1 MVVFQALTWESRDTD
16 DEHMI
21 SIFGKTEDG
30 KSVCLTT
37 AFTPYFFVKLPEN
50 INTPKIRRIYE
61 IIDQQCKD
69 SLVAYTVVKSKDV
82 WGFQNNQEFPFMK
95 ISFKHLQARRLVDSF
110 LRKPLDR
117 TPELFDIFGVRNV
130 KVYESNLDPVLRLMH
145 RTGIQSTG
153 WLDTGDKCIRSHLA
167 NVDMDLFS
175 NDWTTLKP
183 VARDDIAPF
192 VVASVDIECYS
203 KSRKFPDANNTDDVC
218 FQIAISLCKFGSDE
232 PYDKTCLCYKKTDS
246 NLEGCNILSYPTEKE
261 MLEAFQKY
269 LHQKDVDIITG
280 WNIFGFDMEYIYK
293 RAQINRC
300 HYDFFNLGKLKDT
313 ESELTIKKLSS
324 SALGDNLLKL
334 LPMSGRFIFD
344 LFHEIKKGYKLD
356 SYKLDNV
363 SKLYLG
369 DQKIDMTPKEM
380 FFRYEEEDPVKLRE
394 VAEYCIKDTLLPH
407 RLMKKLCTLL
417 NLVEMAKATWVPVPF
432 LVERGQQIKVFSQL
446 TKKARELG
454 FMVPTI
460 RYGAIPE
467 EPYEGAT
474 VLEAQKGAYYTPI
487 TALDFESL
495 YPSIMMAHN
504 LCYSSYVM
512 DEKRYGNV
520 PGITY
525 ETFKIADRTYKFAQ
539 DVPSLLP
546 AILLE
551 LKQFRKQAKKD
562 MAAATG
568 FMKEVYNG
576 KQLAYKISMNSVYG
590 FTGAGKG
597 ILPCVPIASTTT
609 SKGRA
614 MIEETKNY
622 VEKHFPGSK
631 VRYGDSV
638 TPDTPLLIRQNGEV
652 KTTRIDSLV
661 DVYELRDD
669 GKEIAEIDAEVWT
682 ESGFTP
688 IQQIVRHKTTK
699 NIHRVLT
706 HTGVVD
712 VTEDH
717 SLLLKNKEMIKPS
730 EVCLGT
736 ELLHG
741 NSVEAFGESDTS
753 VTPEEAKVMGFFFG
767 DGSCGHYDGKYTW
780 ALNNSN
786 MKYLEEMKSLCP
798 FETRV
803 YDTIESSGVYKLNAV
818 GDVKSISTKYRS
830 LFYNQ
835 HKEKVV
841 PPCILGA
848 PLSVVK
854 SFWEGYYMADGDK
867 DVHGYTRMDIKGK
880 EGSMGM
886 YIIGRRLGYN
896 VSVNTR
902 SDKPDVF
909 RQTWTTSSQRKNPI
923 AIKKL
928 ELVGETNGYVYDLT
942 TGSHHFHVGPGELV
956 VHNTDSVMVE
966 FDVGDRKGE
975 EAIAYSW
982 EVGERAAEECSALFK
997 KPNNL
1002 ELEKVY
1008 WPYFLYSKKR
1018 YAAKLWTKGKDDKMH
1033 MDYIDVKGLQLVR
1046 RDNTPHVREVCK
1058 ELLDVV
1064 LTSSDP
1070 GPPKELAKERA
1081 IELLSGDVPNEKLVL
1096 SQSLADTYK
1105 VAGKNVSVTSS
1116 ESVNINQSHVQVVT
1130 KMRQRKPGSEP
1141 QSGDRVPYLLTKTE
1155 NAKAKAYEKAEDPK
1169 YVEEHGV
1176 PVDYHYYF
1184 LNKFLNPVCDLLDP
1198 LYENVKEEI
1207 FGEIINQH
1215 KPPKPKREPALSTMK
1230 KDDLIA
1236 ECKRR
1241 GLEETGT
1248 LVVLRARLK
1257 EARQGSVEDIFKNY
1271 ELKQSK
1277 DESSREDYADS

>member
-1 MVVFQALTWESRDTD
+1 MVVFQALTWESRDTEE
-16 DEHMI
+16 EHLV
-21 SIFGKTEDG
+21 SIIGKTEEG

-37 AFTPYFFVKLPEN
+37 AFTPYFFIKLPAN
-50 INTPKIRRIYE
+50 IDAAKVQRIYN
-61 IIDQQCKD
+61 ILDNQCRD

-82 WGFQNNQEFPFMK
+82 WGFQNNEEFMFMK
-95 ISFKHLQARRLVDSF
+95 VDFKHLQARRLMDSF
-110 LRKPLDR
+110 LRKSLDK
-117 TPELFDIFGVRNV
+117 TPELYTIFGVRNV

-153 WLDTGDKCIRSHLA
+153 WLDTGDMCIRSHLA
-167 NVDMDLFS
+167 NVDMDLFC
-175 NDWTTLKP
+175 NDWKTLKP

-192 VVASVDIECYS
+192 VVASVDIECNS
-203 KSRKFPDANNTDDVC
+203 STGKFPDADIMGDAC

-232 PYDKTCLCYKKTDS
+232 PYDKTCLCYKKTDP
-246 NLEGCNILSYPTEKE
+246 NLEGCDIRSYETERE

-269 LHQKDVDIITG
+269 IQKKDVDIITG

-300 HYDFFNLGKLKDT
+300 HYEFFNLGKLKDT
-313 ESELTIKKLSS
+313 ESELVIKKLSS

-334 LPMSGRFIFD
+334 LPMPGRFIFD
-344 LFHEIKKGYKLD
+344 MFHEVKKGYKLD

-369 DQKIDMTPKEM
+369 DQKIDMAPKEM
-380 FFRYEEEDPVKLRE
+380 FARYREEDPVKLRE

-417 NLVEMAKATWVPVPF
+417 NLVEMAKATWVPANF

-487 TALDFESL
+487 TALDFEAL

-512 DEKRYGNV
+512 DEKKYGNV

-525 ETFKIADRTYKFAQ
+525 ETFQVADRTYKFAQ

-546 AILLE
+546 SILLE
-551 LKQFRKQAKKD
+551 LKQFRKQAKRD
-562 MAAATG
+562 MANATG

-609 SKGRA
+609 CKGRS

-622 VEKHFPGSK
+622 VEANFPGAK

-638 TPDTPLLIRQNGEV
+638 TPDTPLLIRKNGIIQ
-652 KTTRIDSLV
+652 TARIDSLV
-661 DVYELRDD
+661 DLYEIRDD
-669 GKEIAEIDAEVWT
+669 GKEIAEINAEVWT
-682 ESGFTP
+682 ENGFTS
-688 IQQIVRHKTTK
+688 IKQIVRHKTTK

-730 EVCLGT
+730 EVTLGT

-741 NSVEAFGESDTS
+741 DCVSTFCDVDTDI
-753 VTPEEAKVMGFFFG
+753 TLEEAKVMGFFFG
-767 DGSCGHYDGKYTW
+767 DGSCGHYDSKYTW
-780 ALNNSN
+780 TLNNAD
-786 MKYLEEMKSLCP
+786 MKFLEEMKQLCP
-798 FETRV
+798 FETKI
-803 YDTIESSGVYKLNAV
+803 YDTIKSSGVYKLNAV
-818 GDVKSISTKYRS
+818 GDVKSISLKYRS
-830 LFYNQ
+830 LFYNER
-835 HKEKVV
+835 KEKVI
-841 PPCILGA
+841 PACILNA
-848 PLSVVK
+848 PLHIVK
-854 SFWEGYYMADGDK
+854 SFCEGYYMADGDK
-867 DVHGYTRMDIKGK
+867 DINGYTRMDIKGK

-886 YIIGRRLGYN
+886 YILGRRLGYN
-896 VSVNTR
+896 VSINTR
-902 SDKPDVF
+902 SDKQDIF
-909 RQTWTTSSQRKNPI
+909 RQTWTTSTQRKNPI

-928 ELVGETNGYVYDLT
+928 ELIGETEGYVYDLT
-942 TGSHHFHVGPGELV
+942 TESHHFHVGPGDMV

-1033 MDYIDVKGLQLVR
+1033 MDYIDIKGLQVVR

-1058 ELLDVV
+1058 ELLDVI

-1081 IELLSGDVPNEKLVL
+1081 IELLSGDVSNEKLIL
-1096 SQSLADTYK
+1096 SQGLSDNYK
-1105 VAGKNVSVTSS
+1105 VGGKNVSVTSPDS
-1116 ESVNINQSHVQVVT
+1116 ININQSHVQVVT
-1130 KMRQRKPGSEP
+1130 KMRQRRPGSEP
-1141 QSGDRVPYLLTKTE
+1141 QSGDRVPYLLTKTDDP
-1155 NAKAKAYEKAEDPK
+1155 KAKAYEKAEDPK

-1176 PVDYHYYF
+1176 PIDYHYYF

-1215 KPPKPKREPALSTMK
+1215 KPVKPPKLPSLSGMK
-1230 KDDLIA
+1230 KDELIA
-1236 ECKRR
+1236 ECKRL

-1248 LVVLRARLK
+1248 LAILRNRLK
-1257 EARQGSVEDIFKNY
+1257 AARMKKEESVEDLFKNY
-1271 ELKQSK
+1271 ELTQSK
-1277 DESSREDYADS
+1277 DESL

>member
-16 DEHMI
+16 EEHLI

-37 AFTPYFFVKLPEN
+37 AFTPYFFIKLPGN
-50 INTPKIRRIYE
+50 IDNAKVQRIYNILDE
-61 IIDQQCKD
+61 NCRE
-69 SLVAYTVVKSKDV
+69 SLVAYSVMKSKDV
-82 WGFQNNQEFPFMK
+82 WGFQNNEEFTFMK
-95 ISFKHLQARRLVDSF
+95 LNFKHLQARRLVDSF
-110 LRKPLDR
+110 LRRPLDR
-117 TPELFDIFGVRNV
+117 TPELFSIFGVRNM

-167 NVDMDLFS
+167 HVDMDLFC

-183 VARDDIAPF
+183 VARDDMAPF
-192 VVASVDIECYS
+192 VVASVDIECNS
-203 KSRKFPDANNTDDVC
+203 STGKFPDADIPGDAC

-232 PYDKTCLCYKKTDS
+232 PYDKTCLCYKTTDP
-246 NLEGCNILSYPTEKE
+246 NLEGSTIQSYETERE
-261 MLEAFQKY
+261 MLEAFHKY
-269 LHQKDVDIITG
+269 IHTKDVDIITG

-293 RAQINRC
+293 RAQITKCN
-300 HYDFFNLGKLKDT
+300 YGFFNLGKLRDT
-313 ESELTIKKLSS
+313 ESDLVIKKLSS

-334 LPMSGRFIFD
+334 LPMPGRFIFD
-344 LFHEIKKGYKLD
+344 MFHEVKKGYKLD

-369 DQKIDMTPKEM
+369 DQKIDMAPKEM
-380 FFRYEEEDPVKLRE
+380 FARYREGDPVKLRE

-417 NLVEMAKATWVPVPF
+417 NLVEMAKATWVPANF

-454 FMVPTI
+454 FTVPTI
-460 RYGAIPE
+460 RYGALPE

-487 TALDFESL
+487 TALDFEAL

-512 DEKRYGNV
+512 DEKKYGAV

-525 ETFKIADRTYKFAQ
+525 ETFNIGDRTYKFAQ

-546 AILLE
+546 AILAE
-551 LKQFRKQAKKD
+551 LKQFRKQAKRD
-562 MAAATG
+562 MANATG

-609 SKGRA
+609 SKGRS

-622 VEKHFPGSK
+622 VEANFPGAK
-631 VRYGDSV
+631 VRYGD
-638 TPDTPLLIRQNGEV
+638 
-652 KTTRIDSLV
+652 
-661 DVYELRDD
+661 
-669 GKEIAEIDAEVWT
+669 
-682 ESGFTP
+682 
-688 IQQIVRHKTTK
+688 
-699 NIHRVLT
+699 
-706 HTGVVD
+706 
-712 VTEDH
+712 
-717 SLLLKNKEMIKPS
+717 
-730 EVCLGT
+730 
-736 ELLHG
+736 
-741 NSVEAFGESDTS
+741 
-753 VTPEEAKVMGFFFG
+753 
-767 DGSCGHYDGKYTW
+767 
-780 ALNNSN
+780 
-786 MKYLEEMKSLCP
+786 
-798 FETRV
+798 
-803 YDTIESSGVYKLNAV
+803 
-818 GDVKSISTKYRS
+818 
-830 LFYNQ
+830 
-835 HKEKVV
+835 
-841 PPCILGA
+841 
-848 PLSVVK
+848 
-854 SFWEGYYMADGDK
+854 
-867 DVHGYTRMDIKGK
+867 
-880 EGSMGM
+880 
-886 YIIGRRLGYN
+886 
-896 VSVNTR
+896 
-902 SDKPDVF
+902 
-909 RQTWTTSSQRKNPI
+909 
-923 AIKKL
+923 
-928 ELVGETNGYVYDLT
+928 
-942 TGSHHFHVGPGELV
+942 
-956 VHNTDSVMVE
+956 TDSVMVE

-1033 MDYIDVKGLQLVR
+1033 MDYIDIKGLQVVR

-1058 ELLDVV
+1058 ELLDVI

-1081 IELLSGDVPNEKLVL
+1081 IELLSGDVPNDKLIL
-1096 SQSLADTYK
+1096 SQGLSDTYK
-1105 VAGKNVSVTSS
+1105 VGGKNVSVTSS
-1116 ESVNINQSHVQVVT
+1116 ESVNINQSHVQVVM

-1141 QSGDRVPYLLTKTE
+1141 QSGDRVPYLLTKTQDS
-1155 NAKAKAYEKAEDPK
+1155 KAKAYEKAEDPK

-1207 FGEIINQH
+1207 FGEIINAH
-1215 KPPKPKREPALSTMK
+1215 KPVKPPKLPSLSGMK
-1230 KDDLIA
+1230 KDELIA
-1236 ECKRR
+1236 ECQRL
-1241 GLEETGT
+1241 GLEDTGT
-1248 LVVLRARLK
+1248 LPILRARIK
-1257 EARQGSVEDIFKNY
+1257 EAREGSVEDLFKNY
-1271 ELKQSK
+1271 ELTQSK
-1277 DESSREDYADS
+1277 DESS

>member
-1 MVVFQALTWESRDTD
+1 MVVFQALTWEARDGE
-16 DEHMI
+16 DEHLI

-30 KSVCLTT
+30 KSVCVTT
-37 AFTPYFFVKLPEN
+37 AFTPYFFIKLPTG
-50 INTPKIRRIYE
+50 IDSQKVQRIYN
-61 IIDQQCKD
+61 ILSDKCKD
-69 SLVAYTVVKSKDV
+69 SLVAYSLMKSKDV
-82 WGFQNNQEFPFMK
+82 WGFQNNEEFAFMK
-95 ISFKHLQARRLVDSF
+95 INFKDLQARRLVDSF

-117 TPELFDIFGVRNV
+117 TPELFELFGVRNV

-153 WLDTGDKCIRSHLA
+153 WLDSGEKCVRSHLA
-167 NVDMDLFS
+167 NVDVDLFC

-192 VVASVDIECYS
+192 VVASVDIECNS
-203 KSRKFPDANNTDDVC
+203 STGKFPDANIPGDAC

-232 PYDKTCLCYKKTDS
+232 PYDKTCLCYKQTDP
-246 NLEGCNILSYPTEKE
+246 NLEGCDIRSYATERE

-269 LHQKDVDIITG
+269 LHAKDVDIITG

-293 RAQINRC
+293 RAQINKC
-300 HYDFFNLGKLKDT
+300 HYDFYNLGKLKDT
-313 ESELTIKKLSS
+313 DSELVIKKLSS

-344 LFHEIKKGYKLD
+344 LFHEVKKGYKLD
-356 SYKLDNV
+356 SYKLDSV

-369 DQKIDMTPKEM
+369 DQKIDMAPKEM
-380 FFRYEEEDPVKLRE
+380 FARYKEEDPVKLRE
-394 VAEYCIKDTLLPH
+394 VAEYCVKDTLLPH

-487 TALDFESL
+487 TALDFEAL

-512 DEKRYGNV
+512 DEKKYGNV

-525 ETFKIADRTYKFAQ
+525 ETFNIGDRTYKFAQ

-551 LKQFRKQAKKD
+551 LKQFRKQAKRD

-609 SKGRA
+609 SKGRS

-622 VEKHFPGSK
+622 VEANFPGAK
-631 VRYGDSV
+631 VRYGD
-638 TPDTPLLIRQNGEV
+638 
-652 KTTRIDSLV
+652 
-661 DVYELRDD
+661 
-669 GKEIAEIDAEVWT
+669 
-682 ESGFTP
+682 
-688 IQQIVRHKTTK
+688 
-699 NIHRVLT
+699 
-706 HTGVVD
+706 
-712 VTEDH
+712 
-717 SLLLKNKEMIKPS
+717 
-730 EVCLGT
+730 
-736 ELLHG
+736 
-741 NSVEAFGESDTS
+741 
-753 VTPEEAKVMGFFFG
+753 
-767 DGSCGHYDGKYTW
+767 
-780 ALNNSN
+780 
-786 MKYLEEMKSLCP
+786 
-798 FETRV
+798 
-803 YDTIESSGVYKLNAV
+803 
-818 GDVKSISTKYRS
+818 
-830 LFYNQ
+830 
-835 HKEKVV
+835 
-841 PPCILGA
+841 
-848 PLSVVK
+848 
-854 SFWEGYYMADGDK
+854 
-867 DVHGYTRMDIKGK
+867 
-880 EGSMGM
+880 
-886 YIIGRRLGYN
+886 
-896 VSVNTR
+896 
-902 SDKPDVF
+902 
-909 RQTWTTSSQRKNPI
+909 
-923 AIKKL
+923 
-928 ELVGETNGYVYDLT
+928 
-942 TGSHHFHVGPGELV
+942 
-956 VHNTDSVMVE
+956 TDSVMVE

-1046 RDNTPHVREVCK
+1046 RDNTPHVREVSK
-1058 ELLDVV
+1058 ELLDVI

-1070 GPPKELAKERA
+1070 GPPKELAMERA
-1081 IELLSGDVPNEKLVL
+1081 IELLSGDVPNQKLIL
-1096 SQSLADTYK
+1096 SQGLSDSYK
-1105 VAGKNVSVTSS
+1105 VGGKAISVTSP
-1116 ESVNINQSHVQVVT
+1116 ESININQSHVQVVT

-1155 NAKAKAYEKAEDPK
+1155 DPKAKAFEKAEDPK
-1169 YVEEHGV
+1169 YVEENGV

-1184 LNKFLNPVCDLLDP
+1184 MNKFLNPVCDLLDP

-1215 KPPKPKREPALSTMK
+1215 KPKKPPKLPSLSGMK
-1230 KDDLIA
+1230 KDELVA
-1236 ECKRR
+1236 ECKRL

-1248 LVVLRARLK
+1248 APILKARLK
-1257 EARQGSVEDIFKNY
+1257 EARMKKEESVEDLFKNY
-1271 ELKQSK
+1271 NPIDNKN
-1277 DESSREDYADS
+1277 ESV

>member
-1 MVVFQALTWESRDTD
+1 MVVFQALTWEARDGE
-16 DEHMI
+16 DEHLI

-30 KSVCLTT
+30 KSVCVTT
-37 AFTPYFFVKLPEN
+37 AFTPYFFIKLPSGVDSQ
-50 INTPKIRRIYE
+50 KVQRIYD
-61 IIDQQCKD
+61 ILGNQCKD
-69 SLVAYTVVKSKDV
+69 SLVAYSLMKSKDV
-82 WGFQNNQEFPFMK
+82 WGFQNNEEFAYMK
-95 ISFKHLQARRLVDSF
+95 INFKDLQARRLVDSF
-110 LRKPLDR
+110 LRRPLDR
-117 TPELFDIFGVRNV
+117 SPELYEIFGVRNV

-153 WLDTGDKCIRSHLA
+153 WLDSGERCVRSHIA
-167 NVDMDLFS
+167 NVDIDLFC

-192 VVASVDIECYS
+192 VVASVDIECNS
-203 KSRKFPDANNTDDVC
+203 STGKFPDANILGDAC

-232 PYDKTCLCYKKTDS
+232 PYDKTCLCYKQTDS
-246 NLEGCNILSYPTEKE
+246 NLEGCDIRSYATEKE

-269 LHQKDVDIITG
+269 LHSKDIDIITG

-293 RAQINRC
+293 RAQINKC
-300 HYDFFNLGKLKDT
+300 NYDFYNLGKLKDID
-313 ESELTIKKLSS
+313 SQLVIKKLSS
-324 SALGDNLLKL
+324 SALGDNFLKL

-344 LFHEIKKGYKLD
+344 LFHEVKKGYKLD
-356 SYKLDNV
+356 SYKLDSV

-369 DQKIDMTPKEM
+369 DQKIDMAPKEM
-380 FFRYEEEDPVKLRE
+380 FARYREEDPVKLRE

-407 RLMKKLCTLL
+407 RLMKKLCILL

-460 RYGAIPE
+460 RYGSLPE

-487 TALDFESL
+487 TALDFEAL

-512 DEKRYGNV
+512 DERKYGNI
-520 PGITY
+520 PGIEY
-525 ETFKIADRTYKFAQ
+525 ETFNIGDRTYKFAQ

-546 AILLE
+546 AILSE
-551 LKQFRKQAKKD
+551 LKQFRKQAKRD

-609 SKGRA
+609 SKGRS

-622 VEKHFPGSK
+622 VEKNFPGAY
-631 VRYGDSV
+631 VRYGD
-638 TPDTPLLIRQNGEV
+638 
-652 KTTRIDSLV
+652 
-661 DVYELRDD
+661 
-669 GKEIAEIDAEVWT
+669 
-682 ESGFTP
+682 
-688 IQQIVRHKTTK
+688 
-699 NIHRVLT
+699 
-706 HTGVVD
+706 
-712 VTEDH
+712 
-717 SLLLKNKEMIKPS
+717 
-730 EVCLGT
+730 
-736 ELLHG
+736 
-741 NSVEAFGESDTS
+741 
-753 VTPEEAKVMGFFFG
+753 
-767 DGSCGHYDGKYTW
+767 
-780 ALNNSN
+780 
-786 MKYLEEMKSLCP
+786 
-798 FETRV
+798 
-803 YDTIESSGVYKLNAV
+803 
-818 GDVKSISTKYRS
+818 
-830 LFYNQ
+830 
-835 HKEKVV
+835 
-841 PPCILGA
+841 
-848 PLSVVK
+848 
-854 SFWEGYYMADGDK
+854 
-867 DVHGYTRMDIKGK
+867 
-880 EGSMGM
+880 
-886 YIIGRRLGYN
+886 
-896 VSVNTR
+896 
-902 SDKPDVF
+902 
-909 RQTWTTSSQRKNPI
+909 
-923 AIKKL
+923 
-928 ELVGETNGYVYDLT
+928 
-942 TGSHHFHVGPGELV
+942 
-956 VHNTDSVMVE
+956 TDSVMIE
-966 FDVGDRKGE
+966 FDIGDRTGE

-1008 WPYFLYSKKR
+1008 CPYFLYSKKR
-1018 YAAKLWTKGKDDKMH
+1018 YAAKLWTKGKDDNMH

-1046 RDNTPHVREVCK
+1046 RDNTPHVREVSK
-1058 ELLDVV
+1058 ELLDVI

-1081 IELLSGDVPNEKLVL
+1081 IELLSGDVPNQKLIL
-1096 SQSLADTYK
+1096 SQGLSDSYK
-1105 VAGKNVSVTSS
+1105 VGGKSVSVTSS

-1141 QSGDRVPYLLTKTE
+1141 QSGDRVPYLLTKTGDP
-1155 NAKAKAYEKAEDPK
+1155 KAKAFEKSEDPK
-1169 YVEEHGV
+1169 YVEENGI

-1215 KPPKPKREPALSTMK
+1215 KPVKPPKLPSLSGMK
-1230 KDDLIA
+1230 KEQLIA
-1236 ECKRR
+1236 ECKHL
-1241 GLEETGT
+1241 GLEDTGT
-1248 LVVLRARLK
+1248 LAILRARLK
-1257 EARQGSVEDIFKNY
+1257 EARTKDDSLEELFKNY
-1271 ELKQSK
+1271 NPVEVRN
-1277 DESSREDYADS
+1277 ESV

>member
-1 MVVFQALTWESRDTD
+1 MVAFQALTWESRDTD

-21 SIFGKTEDG
+21 SIFGKTEEG

-37 AFTPYFFVKLPEN
+37 AFTPYFFIKLPPN
-50 INTPKIRRIYE
+50 IDTAKIQRIYNILDE
-61 IIDQQCKD
+61 QCKD
-69 SLVAYTVVKSKDV
+69 SLVGYSVTKSKDV
-82 WGFQNNQEFPFMK
+82 WGFQNNEEFPFMK
-95 ISFKHLQARRLVDSF
+95 INFKNLQARRLTDSF
-110 LRKPLDR
+110 LRRPLDR
-117 TPELFDIFGVRNV
+117 TPELFNIFGVRNV

-153 WLDTGDKCIRSHLA
+153 WLETGDKCIRSHLA
-167 NVDMDLFS
+167 NVDMDLFC

-183 VARDDIAPF
+183 VARDDVAPF
-192 VVASVDIECYS
+192 VVASVDIECNS
-203 KSRKFPDANNTDDVC
+203 STGKFPDANIPGDAC

-232 PYDKTCLCYKKTDS
+232 PYDKTCLCYKQTDP
-246 NLEGCNILSYPTEKE
+246 NLEGSNILSFSTEKE
-261 MLEAFQKY
+261 MLEAFHKY
-269 LHQKDVDIITG
+269 LHKKDVDVITG

-293 RAQINRC
+293 RAQINGC
-300 HYDFFNLGKLKDT
+300 HYSFFNLGKLKDT
-313 ESELTIKKLSS
+313 ESELVIKKLSS

-344 LFHEIKKGYKLD
+344 MFHEIKKGYKLD

-369 DQKIDMTPKEM
+369 DQKIDMAPKEM
-380 FFRYEEEDPVKLRE
+380 FARYREEDPVKLRE

-407 RLMKKLCTLL
+407 KLMKKLCTLL
-417 NLVEMAKATWVPVPF
+417 NLVEMAKATWVPANF

-474 VLEAQKGAYYTPI
+474 VLDAQKGAYYTPI
-487 TALDFESL
+487 TALDFEAL

-512 DEKRYGNV
+512 DEKKYGNV

-525 ETFKIADRTYKFAQ
+525 ETFRVADRTYKFAQ

-546 AILLE
+546 SILLE
-551 LKQFRKQAKKD
+551 LKQFRKQAKRD
-562 MAAATG
+562 MANATG

-609 SKGRA
+609 CKGRS

-622 VEKHFPGSK
+622 VEANFPGAK
-631 VRYGDSV
+631 VRYGD
-638 TPDTPLLIRQNGEV
+638 
-652 KTTRIDSLV
+652 
-661 DVYELRDD
+661 
-669 GKEIAEIDAEVWT
+669 
-682 ESGFTP
+682 
-688 IQQIVRHKTTK
+688 
-699 NIHRVLT
+699 
-706 HTGVVD
+706 
-712 VTEDH
+712 
-717 SLLLKNKEMIKPS
+717 
-730 EVCLGT
+730 
-736 ELLHG
+736 
-741 NSVEAFGESDTS
+741 
-753 VTPEEAKVMGFFFG
+753 
-767 DGSCGHYDGKYTW
+767 
-780 ALNNSN
+780 
-786 MKYLEEMKSLCP
+786 
-798 FETRV
+798 
-803 YDTIESSGVYKLNAV
+803 
-818 GDVKSISTKYRS
+818 
-830 LFYNQ
+830 
-835 HKEKVV
+835 
-841 PPCILGA
+841 
-848 PLSVVK
+848 
-854 SFWEGYYMADGDK
+854 
-867 DVHGYTRMDIKGK
+867 
-880 EGSMGM
+880 
-886 YIIGRRLGYN
+886 
-896 VSVNTR
+896 
-902 SDKPDVF
+902 
-909 RQTWTTSSQRKNPI
+909 
-923 AIKKL
+923 
-928 ELVGETNGYVYDLT
+928 
-942 TGSHHFHVGPGELV
+942 
-956 VHNTDSVMVE
+956 TDSVMVE

-975 EAIAYSW
+975 DAIAYSW

-1033 MDYIDVKGLQLVR
+1033 MDYIDIKGLQVVR

-1081 IELLSGDVPNEKLVL
+1081 IELLSGDVPNEKLIL
-1096 SQSLADTYK
+1096 SQGLSDTYK
-1105 VAGKNVSVTSS
+1105 VGGKNVSVTSS

-1155 NAKAKAYEKAEDPK
+1155 NPKAKAYEKAEDPK

-1176 PVDYHYYF
+1176 HVDYHYYF
-1184 LNKFLNPVCDLLDP
+1184 VNKFLNPVCDLLDP

-1215 KPPKPKREPALSTMK
+1215 KPVKPPKLPSLSGMK
-1230 KDDLIA
+1230 KDELVA
-1236 ECKRR
+1236 ECKRL
-1241 GLEETGT
+1241 GLDESGT
-1248 LVVLRARLK
+1248 LVILRGRLK
-1257 EARQGSVEDIFKNY
+1257 ESRMKKQQSVEDLFKNY
-1271 ELKQSK
+1271 EQSTSK
-1277 DESSREDYADS
+1277 NEPL

>member
-1 MVVFQALTWESRDTD
+1 MVVFQALTWEARDGE
-16 DEHMI
+16 DEHLI

-37 AFTPYFFVKLPEN
+37 AFTPYFFIKLPAG
-50 INTPKIRRIYE
+50 IDSQKVQRIYN
-61 IIDQQCKD
+61 ILTDKCRD
-69 SLVAYTVVKSKDV
+69 SLVAYSLMKSKDV
-82 WGFQNNQEFPFMK
+82 WGFQNNVEFAFMK
-95 ISFKHLQARRLVDSF
+95 INFKDLQARRLVDSF
-110 LRKPLDR
+110 LRRPLDR
-117 TPELFDIFGVRNV
+117 TPELFELFGVRNV

-153 WLDTGDKCIRSHLA
+153 WLDSGEKCVRSHLA
-167 NVDMDLFS
+167 NVDIDLFC

-192 VVASVDIECYS
+192 VVASVDIECNS
-203 KSRKFPDANNTDDVC
+203 STGKFPDANIPGDPC

-232 PYDKTCLCYKKTDS
+232 PYDKTCLCYKQTDP
-246 NLEGCNILSYPTEKE
+246 NLEGCDIRSYATERE

-269 LHQKDVDIITG
+269 LHKKDVDIITG

-300 HYDFFNLGKLKDT
+300 HYDFYNLGKLKDT
-313 ESELTIKKLSS
+313 DSELVIKKLSS

-344 LFHEIKKGYKLD
+344 LFHEVKKGYKLD
-356 SYKLDNV
+356 SYKLDSV

-369 DQKIDMTPKEM
+369 DQKIDMAPKEM
-380 FFRYEEEDPVKLRE
+380 FARYKEGDPVKLRE

-460 RYGAIPE
+460 RYGALPE

-487 TALDFESL
+487 TALDFEAL

-512 DEKRYGNV
+512 DERKYGNV
-520 PGITY
+520 PGIEY
-525 ETFKIADRTYKFAQ
+525 ETFNIGDRTYKFAQ
-539 DVPSLLP
+539 GVPSLLP

-551 LKQFRKQAKKD
+551 LKQFRKQAKRD

-609 SKGRA
+609 SKGRS

-622 VEKHFPGSK
+622 VEKNFPGAK
-631 VRYGDSV
+631 VRYGD
-638 TPDTPLLIRQNGEV
+638 
-652 KTTRIDSLV
+652 
-661 DVYELRDD
+661 
-669 GKEIAEIDAEVWT
+669 
-682 ESGFTP
+682 
-688 IQQIVRHKTTK
+688 
-699 NIHRVLT
+699 
-706 HTGVVD
+706 
-712 VTEDH
+712 
-717 SLLLKNKEMIKPS
+717 
-730 EVCLGT
+730 
-736 ELLHG
+736 
-741 NSVEAFGESDTS
+741 
-753 VTPEEAKVMGFFFG
+753 
-767 DGSCGHYDGKYTW
+767 
-780 ALNNSN
+780 
-786 MKYLEEMKSLCP
+786 
-798 FETRV
+798 
-803 YDTIESSGVYKLNAV
+803 
-818 GDVKSISTKYRS
+818 
-830 LFYNQ
+830 
-835 HKEKVV
+835 
-841 PPCILGA
+841 
-848 PLSVVK
+848 
-854 SFWEGYYMADGDK
+854 
-867 DVHGYTRMDIKGK
+867 
-880 EGSMGM
+880 
-886 YIIGRRLGYN
+886 
-896 VSVNTR
+896 
-902 SDKPDVF
+902 
-909 RQTWTTSSQRKNPI
+909 
-923 AIKKL
+923 
-928 ELVGETNGYVYDLT
+928 
-942 TGSHHFHVGPGELV
+942 
-956 VHNTDSVMVE
+956 TDSVMVE

-975 EAIAYSW
+975 DAIAYSW

-1046 RDNTPHVREVCK
+1046 RDNTPHVREVSK
-1058 ELLDVV
+1058 ELLDVI

-1081 IELLSGDVPNEKLVL
+1081 IELLSGDVPNQKLIL
-1096 SQSLADTYK
+1096 SQGLSDSYK
-1105 VAGKNVSVTSS
+1105 VGGKSVSVTSP

-1130 KMRQRKPGSEP
+1130 KMRQRRPGSEP
-1141 QSGDRVPYLLTKTE
+1141 QSGDRVPYLLTRTE
-1155 NAKAKAYEKAEDPK
+1155 DPKAKAFEKAEDPK
-1169 YVEEHGV
+1169 YVEENAV

-1215 KPPKPKREPALSTMK
+1215 KPVKPPKLPSLSGMK
-1230 KDDLIA
+1230 KDELIT
-1236 ECKRR
+1236 ECKRL
-1241 GLEETGT
+1241 GLDETGT
-1248 LVVLRARLK
+1248 LPILRARLK
-1257 EARQGSVEDIFKNY
+1257 EVRMKKEESVEDLFKNY
-1271 ELKQSK
+1271 ELTQSK
-1277 DESSREDYADS
+1277 DEHVWESC